1 MMPELHKIKLHSQA
15 AAAAGKT
22 SGSRMK
28 EHIELSNV
36 HFTFQK
42 LTCHTA
48 QVQVKVQVCVCV
60 CGKSNLYATLRTV
73 LAAHTLNDCA
83 SSALRLRRVHT
94 TFPSSLSVSF
104 YPVLCL
110 SLSIP
115 RDSCLAL
122 C

>member
-15 AAAAGKT
+15 AAAAAAGKT
-22 SGSRMK
+22 SVSRMK

-60 CGKSNLYATLRTV
+60 CVARAICMQHCELCWQ
-73 LAAHTLNDCA
+73 HT
-83 SSALRLRRVHT
+83 R
-94 TFPSSLSVSF
+94 
-104 YPVLCL
+104 
-110 SLSIP
+110 
-115 RDSCLAL
+115 
-122 C
+122 